1 MDIFCNIIYSVCVNG
16 SISDSMHNNIH
27 PFFHLLVF
35 LSLIYAYTQAH
46 KSTSDRWR
54 VILRLIGLPL
64 PVHPCLVMSAEAA
77 RGPGNRK
84 TRPTRQLLF
93 DEQSDT
99 DVNNN

>member
-1 MDIFCNIIYSVCVNG
+1 
-16 SISDSMHNNIH
+16 MHNNIH

>member
-27 PFFHLLVF
+27 PFFHLPVF

-54 VILRLIGLPL
+54 VIL
-64 PVHPCLVMSAEAA
+64 
-77 RGPGNRK
+77 
-84 TRPTRQLLF
+84 
-93 DEQSDT
+93 
-99 DVNNN
+99 